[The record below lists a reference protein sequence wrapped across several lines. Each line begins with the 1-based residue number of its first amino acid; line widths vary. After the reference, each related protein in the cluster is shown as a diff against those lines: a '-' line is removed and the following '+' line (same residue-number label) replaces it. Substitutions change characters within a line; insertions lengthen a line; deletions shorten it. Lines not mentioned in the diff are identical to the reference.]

1 MEGSGWENDKE
12 RADAAETAEG
22 CARYLS
28 VAAIVSCAA
37 GCAGP
42 AVVAASRRAFAKAD
56 LQP

>member
-42 AVVAASRRAFAKAD
+42 AVVAASRRAFAREG
-56 LQP
+56 